1 MSSTFVRYRP
11 GTTPAVATQSMVALV
26 NLPASDDRLVAVRHA
41 VEANGEAEDVLD
53 ALLRHGIRALPD
65 FAVCHWQ
72 GTAFRVVAQ
81 GAIEVR
87 PEGGDPLPL
96 TAVPWS
102 DGTLHAEGVTLRLL
116 NAPEPDGHPAQLIG
130 LQEVA
135 EVRFATGRIAEKLA
149 QETLAKGQGGPV
161 VEVMAALCPSG
172 HPTPAFAPLCRVCGQ
187 AIPEQEPRM
196 IPRPTLGTLRLSTGQ
211 TIPLDRGV
219 ILGRGPSVP
228 VGYPHGPGD
237 GGIEPRLVP
246 VPDPNAYVSV
256 RHLEISLDYWNV
268 MVRDLRSTGGTRIEH
283 LDGRREDLVPGERV
297 VLPPGAS
304 VVLAETVTARFDAG
318 Q

>member
-1 MSSTFVRYRP
+1 MSSTFVRYQP
-11 GTTPAVATQSMVALV
+11 GPTPAVATSNMVVLA
-26 NLPASDDRLVAVRHA
+26 NLPASDERLIAVRHA

-53 ALLRHGIRALPD
+53 ALLRAGIRALPD
-65 FAVCHWQ
+65 FAICHWR
-72 GTAFRVVAQ
+72 GDSFRVVAQ
-81 GAIEVR
+81 GAVEVR
-87 PEGGDPLPL
+87 PDGGDVLPL

-116 NAPEPDGHPAQLIG
+116 NAPAPQGTPAQLIG
-130 LQEVA
+130 LQDVS
-135 EVRFATGRIAEKLA
+135 EVRFATGPIAERLA
-149 QETLAKGQGGPV
+149 HETLSTGKGGPV
-161 VEVMAALCPSG
+161 VEVMAAYCPSG

-187 AIPEQEPRM
+187 AVPEQEPRM
-196 IPRPTLGTLRLSTGQ
+196 IPRPTLGTLKLSTGQ

-268 MVRDLRSTGGTRIEH
+268 MVRDLRSTGGTR
-283 LDGRREDLVPGERV
+283 LDYPDGRHEDLVPGERI

-304 VVLAETVTARFDAG
+304 VVLAETVTALFDALH
-318 Q
+318 